1 MTLNERILDFLDGS
15 LPPDDEAELLHTLSV
30 SPEKRNMLR
39 SFMKQDALLASDRA
53 SLAIPYRAEQ
63 GLWAKLDA
71 VMPASPVVRGS
82 DVLVRQPGFFS
93 RLTTG
98 ATAMVGALALL
109 VGVGAG
115 YYAGAQ
121 KPAVEKQVVVYR
133 DANPAIAAVAPGAH
147 SQANGIVRL
156 QPVYMAALPML
167 HVGGPLNSATPSEPV
182 AVQELAVATPSAS
195 VSSEPTVSTVS
206 PRPTESIAMSDIG
219 DDGIIKPMLRRTPQD
234 FRAPEKTLLQR
245 FEFALDESFGKQFPN
260 SAATDASLPLITN
273 TSLSAYFQVLPHSNL
288 LWVGGAYGTANVTV
302 KDLYDTRVS
311 NSIDPLQHVLA
322 SDTVHSQ
329 TSYVAALAELRLP
342 AFPNADLTFTA
353 GYGFASLGKM
363 MIGQLGLHY
372 DVSREV
378 GIRLGFRALRF
389 TYDLSDKLSTAINS
403 STGSLVIPRAV
414 GEASPSFTTEF
425 NTGLYFHF

>member
-1 MTLNERILDFLDGS
+1 MTLNERILEFLDGS

-71 VMPASPVVRGS
+71 VMPVSPAPVVRPIAP
-82 DVLVRQPGFFS
+82 VGFFS

-133 DANPAIAAVAPGAH
+133 DANPAIAAVAPAAH
-147 SQANGIVRL
+147 SQAGGVVRL

-167 HVGGPLNSATPSEPV
+167 HIDGPLNAATSEPT
-182 AVQELAVATPSAS
+182 AVQELAVATPAAS
-195 VSSEPTVSTVS
+195 VSSEPAVSTVL
-206 PRPTESIAMSDIG
+206 PRPTDAIAMSGIG

-389 TYDLSDKLSTAINS
+389 TYDLSDKLNTAINS
-403 STGSLVIPRAV
+403 SNGSLVIPRAV

>member
-30 SPEKRNMLR
+30 SPEKRDLLR

-53 SLAIPYRAEQ
+53 SLAIPYHAEQ

-71 VMPASPVVRGS
+71 VMPVSPAPVARPM
-82 DVLVRQPGFFS
+82 LAPGFFS
-93 RLTTG
+93 RITTG
-98 ATAMVGALALL
+98 ATAMVGALALF

-133 DANPAIAAVAPGAH
+133 DAAPRIVAAAPAD
-147 SQANGIVRL
+147 QAQTDGIVRL
-156 QPVYMAALPML
+156 QPIYMAALPMFINN
-167 HVGGPLNSATPSEPV
+167 PLNAAQGEPV
-182 AVQELAVATPSAS
+182 AAQELAVATPAAPSQ
-195 VSSEPTVSTVS
+195 SEPLVSTVS
-206 PRPTESIAMSDIG
+206 PRPMESIAMSDIG
-219 DDGIIKPMLRRTPQD
+219 DDGLIKPMLHSTPQD
-234 FRAPEKTLLQR
+234 FRSPEKTLLQR

-378 GIRLGFRALRF
+378 GVRLGFRALRF
-389 TYDLSDKLSTAINS
+389 TYDLSDKLNTAINS
-403 STGSLVIPRAV
+403 STGSLVVPRAV